1 MDEGMRHS
9 ARQRGF
15 LMMDIFIG
23 LGVIIILA
31 MVVGMAIV
39 ATGKSVQSLADHRA
53 AVREAERVL
62 TQLQQGKTVNH
73 PVKVL
78 EADGPKGMTWVRV
91 EATVEG
97 RSAQL
102 VGIVPTRVM
111 EGRP

>member
-1 MDEGMRHS
+1 MDDGMRHS

-31 MVVGMAIV
+31 MVVGMSIV

-53 AVREAERVL
+53 AVRDAERVL
-62 TQLQQGKTVNH
+62 TMLQQG
-73 PVKVL
+73 
-78 EADGPKGMTWVRV
+78 EAVDHGVEPLDSEAPKGMTWVRV
-91 EATVEG
+91 EAMVKG
-97 RSAQL
+97 RRAQL

-111 EGRP
+111 EARR